1 MQQRIAVAL
10 LGANSAEEK
19 SWNYCNSR
27 NKILIVLNIDFLAV
41 FIKKKKKKNK

>member
-1 MQQRIAVAL
+1 VQQRIAVAL

-19 SWNYCNSR
+19 SWNYCNSG

-41 FIKKKKKKNK
+41 FIKKKKKKNS